1 MPQIAGFAE
10 PICDA
15 RVKREPTA
23 CFPSLVVA
31 GPDFDEPESDQK
43 YAPALVAYAPNTGET
58 VPVSPWGIVKMRT
71 LQRSRSAARAA
82 LVLLSLVFSVAF
94 GAGLALA
101 AERDAGNGPTGDDLT
116 RFDIA
121 EWHDK
126 LYESTNALN
135 SPGGGSSGLRGWAMM
150 ALAMFEASNTI
161 DRTYAPYAVS
171 PGSVPANID
180 LKIASRRVAVAKAA
194 QVVLDGLFAPPPSQP
209 KNALAHLRRFAH
221 ASEFAIHTA
230 AFDPASPA
238 YVNGV
243 ALGNFVGQEML
254 KNRADDGHPP
264 ADTKAVNGTD
274 WNQYQYGLP
283 YFRDPPQS
291 SGYTSVR
298 PFGVAAFG
306 LAGGDVTF
314 VVPPLDPDS
323 PEFKAQWE
331 ELYRYGTSNSSR
343 SARTAETDATARFH
357 DGNFGSQIGNT
368 IDILASADI
377 RQTGTDL
384 LRIIALTAMSAHDAH
399 ANHWF
404 WKYHYRFGRPITQYR
419 QVPADQPNGLGV
431 LHDDAWQPVL
441 TTSPNPEY
449 PSGHAARTGALTASF
464 RKAFGDNLTFRTI
477 SFSDPTAPPRTYTSF
492 TALQDEVMISRTYG
506 GVHWRHSGPAGRDM
520 AQRVTDYIW
529 SHYLQKTASADA
541 ETKEKADAK

>member
-1 MPQIAGFAE
+1 MPALQAPVFGDNRVKARRHTAAGLVFRLRNPAKKRSL
-10 PICDA
+10 A
-15 RVKREPTA
+15 RV
-23 CFPSLVVA
+23 
-31 GPDFDEPESDQK
+31 
-43 YAPALVAYAPNTGET
+43 
-58 VPVSPWGIVKMRT
+58 
-71 LQRSRSAARAA
+71 AA
-82 LVLLSLVFSVAF
+82 VLLSLGF
-94 GAGLALA
+94 GTGIAVA
-101 AERDAGNGPTGDDLT
+101 AERNADNGLLRDDLT
-116 RFDIA
+116 RYEIA

-161 DRTYAPYAVS
+161 DRIYAPYAVS
-171 PGSVPANID
+171 PASIPDGID

-264 ADTKAVNGTD
+264 ADTKVVNGTD

-283 YFRDPPQS
+283 YFPDPPQS

-377 RQTGTDL
+377 RQTGTV
-384 LRIIALTAMSAHDAH
+384 
-399 ANHWF
+399 
-404 WKYHYRFGRPITQYR
+404 Y
-419 QVPADQPNGLGV
+419 
-431 LHDDAWQPVL
+431 
-441 TTSPNPEY
+441 
-449 PSGHAARTGALTASF
+449 
-464 RKAFGDNLTFRTI
+464 
-477 SFSDPTAPPRTYTSF
+477 
-492 TALQDEVMISRTYG
+492 
-506 GVHWRHSGPAGRDM
+506 
-520 AQRVTDYIW
+520 
-529 SHYLQKTASADA
+529 
-541 ETKEKADAK
+541 

>member
-82 LVLLSLVFSVAF
+82 LVLLSLVFSLAF

-238 YVNGV
+238 YVDGV
-243 ALGNFVGQEML
+243 ALGNFIGEEIL

-264 ADTKAVNGTD
+264 ADTKVVNGTD

-314 VVPPLDPDS
+314 VVPPLGPDS
-323 PEFKAQWE
+323 PEFKAQW
-331 ELYRYGTSNSSR
+331 GNSIVTALRTARARPAPQRPTRLHASTTAISVRR
-343 SARTAETDATARFH
+343 SATRSTFSLPPIFARP
-357 DGNFGSQIGNT
+357 
-368 IDILASADI
+368 A
-377 RQTGTDL
+377 
-384 LRIIALTAMSAHDAH
+384 
-399 ANHWF
+399 
-404 WKYHYRFGRPITQYR
+404 PIY
-419 QVPADQPNGLGV
+419 
-431 LHDDAWQPVL
+431 
-441 TTSPNPEY
+441 
-449 PSGHAARTGALTASF
+449 
-464 RKAFGDNLTFRTI
+464 
-477 SFSDPTAPPRTYTSF
+477 
-492 TALQDEVMISRTYG
+492 
-506 GVHWRHSGPAGRDM
+506 
-520 AQRVTDYIW
+520 
-529 SHYLQKTASADA
+529 
-541 ETKEKADAK
+541 

>member
-1 MPQIAGFAE
+1 MHGLRAQRPVARAVVILLCLGFA
-10 PICDA
+10 
-15 RVKREPTA
+15 
-23 CFPSLVVA
+23 
-31 GPDFDEPESDQK
+31 
-43 YAPALVAYAPNTGET
+43 NTT
-58 VPVSPWGIVKMRT
+58 
-71 LQRSRSAARAA
+71 
-82 LVLLSLVFSVAF
+82 
-94 GAGLALA
+94 ALA
-101 AERDAGNGPTGDDLT
+101 AERNADNSPPGAGLT
-116 RFDIA
+116 RYEIA

-161 DRTYAPYAVS
+161 DRTYSPYAVPAS
-171 PGSVPANID
+171 LVPGEID
-180 LKIASRRVAVAKAA
+180 VKIASKRVAVARAA

-209 KNALAHLRRFAH
+209 TNALAHLRRFAH
-221 ASEFAIHTA
+221 ASEFAIQTA
-230 AFDPASPA
+230 ALDPASPA

-243 ALGNFVGQEML
+243 ALGNFIGQQIL
-254 KNRADDGHPP
+254 RNRADDGHPP
-264 ADTKAVNGTD
+264 ADTKVVNGTD

-283 YFRDPPQS
+283 YFPDPPQS

-314 VVPPLDPDS
+314 VDPPLGVDS
-323 PEFKAQWE
+323 PEFKIQWE
-331 ELYRYGTSNSSR
+331 ELYRYGTSNSAR

-377 RQTGTDL
+377 SQTGTDL

-419 QVPADQPNGLGV
+419 QVPANAPNGLGA

-449 PSGHAARTGALTASF
+449 PSGHAARTGALTASY
-464 RKAFGDNLTFRTI
+464 RKAFGDSLTFRTI
-477 SFSDPTAPPRTYTSF
+477 SFSDPVAPARTYTSF
-492 TALQDEVMISRTYG
+492 TAFQDEVMISRTYG

-529 SHYLQKTASADA
+529 SHYLQRTAPIDAGINEKADA
-541 ETKEKADAK
+541 ETNMK